1 MGMRRRR
8 FLISANMNYFIQS
21 HPKRVRTLAKW
32 LGVVA
37 AVVGLN
43 QHNASAQGLFAAAT
57 GAKDLTFP
65 DSPSA
70 SPADGSRM
78 ILLKP
83 KGAGPFPAMVLHHQC
98 AGLRTKG
105 GPNRSMGA
113 WAQAAVQQGF
123 VVLLIDSLG
132 PRDVDMVC
140 LEVKKGVNFP
150 RGVRDALQAA
160 DHLRAFP
167 FVDKQRVAHVGFSWG
182 AMVAL
187 LGSSSN
193 WRAAAPGSEA
203 FTAAVAVYPGCFSIQ
218 PKAGPP
224 YEIVQT
230 KIDRPT
236 LVLMG
241 DKDTETPPEECIPK
255 LQAAKNAGAPVEW
268 YTFPNATHCWDCQHL
283 NGFSKIDF
291 RGTKVSYRYDLSAT
305 HEAQRRIFAFL
316 EKTWGTG
323 R

>member
-1 MGMRRRR
+1 MR
-8 FLISANMNYFIQS
+8 
-21 HPKRVRTLAKW
+21 AKW
-32 LGVVA
+32 LCVVVA
-37 AVVGLN
+37 TFLLN
-43 QHNASAQGLFAAAT
+43 QHTAGAQGQLTAAT
-57 GAKDLTFP
+57 EAKDLTFP
-65 DSPSA
+65 TSPSA

-83 KGAGPFPAMVLHHQC
+83 NGAGPFPAMVLHHQC

-105 GPNRSMGA
+105 GPNRSMGT

-132 PRDVDMVC
+132 PRDVDLVC
-140 LEVKKGVNFP
+140 LGVKKGVNFP

-160 DHLRAFP
+160 DHLRTLP
-167 FVDKQRVAHVGFSWG
+167 FVDKRRVAHVGFSWG

-193 WRAAAPGSEA
+193 WRSASPASEA

-218 PKAGPP
+218 PKIGPR

-230 KIDRPT
+230 KIDRPI

-241 DKDTETPPEECIPK
+241 DKDTETPADECVRK
-255 LQAAKNAGAPVEW
+255 LQAAKDAGAPVEW
-268 YTFPNATHCWDCQHL
+268 YIFRNVTHCWDCEHL
-283 NGFSKIDF
+283 NGFSKTDL
-291 RGTKVSYRYDLSAT
+291 RGTNVTYRFDPAAT
-305 HEAQRRIFAFL
+305 QEARRRIFAFL
-316 EKTWGTG
+316 EKTWAAS